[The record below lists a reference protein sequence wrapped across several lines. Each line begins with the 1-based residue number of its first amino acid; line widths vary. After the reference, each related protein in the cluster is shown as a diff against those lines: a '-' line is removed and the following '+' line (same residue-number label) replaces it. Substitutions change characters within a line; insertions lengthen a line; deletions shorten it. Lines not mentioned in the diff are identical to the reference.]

1 MRLIYAALPLLL
13 LAGCSSVPA
22 ENPTEIPSDRV
33 MAFQEPVQ
41 GGGTL
46 YVHRDFGKIGG
57 GCHVALS
64 VDRKA
69 AARIRVGEMVSFQ
82 LRPGQ
87 HVVGIGIDEQDG
99 AALADWLASWFAPA
113 LSQPL
118 RVEDVALYVQSGPG
132 QPFRLLQRYPLRR

>member
-1 MRLIYAALPLLL
+1 MRSIYAALPLLF

-22 ENPTEIPSDRV
+22 ENPAEIPSDRV

-57 GCHVALS
+57 GCHVVLS
-64 VDRKA
+64 VDRKP

-99 AALADWLASWFAPA
+99 GMCSM
-113 LSQPL
+113 
-118 RVEDVALYVQSGPG
+118 G
-132 QPFRLLQRYPLRR
+132 RLLREELATVKAGETVRYRIVSEASSGFDIKPDDDR